1 MYAYIF
7 NRKQVVHNLKHA
19 AAISLMFKA
28 ESFAKQNPGL
38 QLSANSQSIEFILCF
53 FFTVEK

>member
-38 QLSANSQSIEFILCF
+38 QFSANSQSIEFILCF
-53 FFTVEK
+53 FSQ